1 MAGQRLFPW
10 AANGVH
16 TGSAKRKR
24 SRGIHFA
31 PYNVRYRTERTL
43 PMIGERLRD
52 ARQSQ
57 QLSLTQV
64 ATKANI
70 SAATLSRI
78 ENEKQGLGIQMLFA
92 LSRILGVSPEAMIG
106 DGDPGTS
113 TGEKELAQQIS
124 DMHPTDRTRLWRELA
139 SCRRGPARNRAGRH
153 EATAR
158 LEELLA
164 QVDFLRQEIEA
175 IKLRLVKRA

>member
-1 MAGQRLFPW
+1 
-10 AANGVH
+10 
-16 TGSAKRKR
+16 
-24 SRGIHFA
+24 
-31 PYNVRYRTERTL
+31 
-43 PMIGERLRD
+43 MIGERLRD
-52 ARQSQ
+52 ARQNQ

-64 ATKANI
+64 ATRANI

-106 DGDPGTS
+106 ESGPGTS

-124 DMHPTDRTRLWRELA
+124 DMHPADRTRLWRELA
-139 SCRRGPARNRAGRH
+139 SCRRSPARNRASRH

-164 QVDFLRQEIEA
+164 QIDFLRQEIEA
-175 IKLRLVKRA
+175 IKLRLLKGA